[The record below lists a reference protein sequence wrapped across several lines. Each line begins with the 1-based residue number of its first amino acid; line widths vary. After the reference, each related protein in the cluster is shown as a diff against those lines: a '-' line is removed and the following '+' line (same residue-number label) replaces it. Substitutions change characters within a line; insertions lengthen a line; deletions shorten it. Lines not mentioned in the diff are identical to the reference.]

1 MLVKCRIC
9 GKKIDRD
16 TAHKVRNKNVN
27 EYYCNQDEYLE
38 KLKKIKVKN
47 NTYEEMFNIFGR
59 KVTNTILFKEITELE
74 SVYGYEKIYQYLCEN
89 ERYLTNVLSK
99 DFKSE
104 YAQIRYFSTIL
115 KNSLADFK
123 IESKQPEKRIE
134 IDMPTVKYAQ
144 RKKRKSLFEIER
156 EVGEGL

>member
-9 GKKIDRD
+9 GNKIDRD
-16 TAHKVRNKNVN
+16 TAYKVRNKNVN

-38 KLKKIKVKN
+38 KLEKIKIKD
-47 NTYEEMFNIFGR
+47 NTYEKIFNIFGR
-59 KVTNTILFKEITELE
+59 KVTNTTLFKEISELE
-74 SVYGYEKIYQYLCEN
+74 SVYGYENIYQYLCEN
-89 ERYLTNVLSK
+89 EKYLSNVLSK

-115 KNSLADFK
+115 KNNLADFK
-123 IESKQPEKRIE
+123 VESKQPEKKIE

-144 RKKRKSLFEIER
+144 RKKRKSLLEIEQ
-156 EVGEGL
+156 EVGEEL

>member
-9 GKKIDRD
+9 GNKIDRD
-16 TAHKVRNKNVN
+16 TAYKVRNKNVN
-27 EYYCNQDEYLE
+27 EYYCNQEEYLG
-38 KLKKIKVKN
+38 KLEKIKIKDD
-47 NTYEEMFNIFGR
+47 TYEEIFNIFGR
-59 KVTNTILFKEITELE
+59 KVTNTTLFKEISELE
-74 SVYGYEKIYQYLCEN
+74 SVYGYEKTYQYLCEN
-89 ERYLTNVLSK
+89 EKYLSNVLNK

-134 IDMPTVKYAQ
+134 IDMPTVKYTQ
-144 RKKRKSLFEIER
+144 RKKRKSLLEIEQ
-156 EVGEGL
+156 EVGEEL